1 MGNSGLCGRFS
12 LSSSGLLRF
21 SMRDS
26 GKEISRLVASDSN
39 RPKAQQR
46 VTPAVCG
53 TPTSFRFEHSLSF
66 HKIIR
71 EDPPKAP
78 NSPPPLFGLSVQTVQ
93 LDWSDRTVQW
103 TVQKAGQPMDYL
115 DSFTLAG
122 LNLLNGR
129 SGPSG
134 ALIRPRLPPNLQ
146 RLASSFG
153 VSAASLLALAA
164 TISLLSPLTIMGQ
177 LKAPTLSPSPAR
189 HAHEPCVPAP
199 QRWLAFRG
207 KYSRLLCAEHLPD
220 LALPLNPTQS

>member
-1 MGNSGLCGRFS
+1 MGISGLCGRFS

-21 SMRDS
+21 SIRDS
-26 GKEISRLVASDSN
+26 GKEVSRLVASDSN

-53 TPTSFRFEHSLSF
+53 TPTSFRFEDSLRF

-93 LDWSDRTVQW
+93 W
-103 TVQKAGQPMDYL
+103 TVKKAGQTMEYL

-153 VSAASLLALAA
+153 VSAAFLLALAA
-164 TISLLSPLTIMGQ
+164 TFSLLSTLTIIGQ
-177 LKAPTLSPSPAR
+177 SKAPTLSPSPAR
-189 HAHEPCVPAP
+189 HARTLCSCTAT
-199 QRWLAFRG
+199 LAG
-207 KYSRLLCAEHLPD
+207 VLG
-220 LALPLNPTQS
+220 

>member
-1 MGNSGLCGRFS
+1 MGISGLCGRFS

-21 SMRDS
+21 SIKDS
-26 GKEISRLVASDSN
+26 GKEVSRLVASDSN

-53 TPTSFRFEHSLSF
+53 TPTSFRFEDSLRL

-78 NSPPPLFGLSVQTVQ
+78 NSPPPLFGLSVQTIQ
-93 LDWSDRTVQW
+93 LDWSNRTVQW
-103 TVQKAGQPMDYL
+103 TFKKAGQTMDYL
-115 DSFTLAG
+115 DSFILAG

-129 SGPSG
+129 PGSSGI
-134 ALIRPRLPPNLQ
+134 LIRPRLPPNLQ
-146 RLASSFG
+146 RLTTSFG
-153 VSAASLLALAA
+153 VSAASLFPLAA
-164 TISLLSPLTIMGQ
+164 TFSLLSTLTIIGQ

-199 QRWLAFRG
+199 QRWLAFWG
-207 KYSRLLCAEHLPD
+207 KYSRFMWAEP
-220 LALPLNPTQS
+220 PS